1 MFHFFVL
8 QFCSSFTVPRAL
20 CNSLNHSQINLF
32 LLPKR
37 MFRSGSCAT
46 YAQRTQLHTTT
57 HIIWNEYRIIV
68 IACIANS
75 ECYSFRCSQPK
86 KVHTGQSSFRR
97 KDKTIFWE
105 TFHGYDADFYCAHW
119 IRYFSYC
126 YCLLFMCVCANHRVG
141 RQMLQLTRFICTR
154 MSRCTYDTSH
164 TCIYAVCMNIYSV
177 CKSPMIRSR
186 KAIERTANLSTFWIY
201 ICITFASVNVH
212 RLASSEWSELFVYSC
227 RRPCAYKL
235 TFELMGRVSVVMK
248 WKLECNLYVILF
260 HRNETVTQFS
270 AQTLG

>member
-126 YCLLFMCVCANHRVG
+126 YCLFYSCVFARTIALGGKCYSWQDLSARGCLVV
-141 RQMLQLTRFICTR
+141 RTIR
-154 MSRCTYDTSH
+154 H
-164 TCIYAVCMNIYSV
+164 THAYMQYV
-177 CKSPMIRSR
+177 
-186 KAIERTANLSTFWIY
+186 WIY
-201 ICITFASVNVH
+201 ILYVSH
-212 RLASSEWSELFVYSC
+212 RWSEAEKQLNAQPIYLHFEYIYALRSLQWMFTVWHHPNGRNCSYIRVEGHAPTSWHLNWWD
-227 RRPCAYKL
+227 AYL
-235 TFELMGRVSVVMK
+235 L
-248 WKLECNLYVILF
+248 
-260 HRNETVTQFS
+260 
-270 AQTLG
+270 